1 MDMLDKCTAMS
12 PKGAGGKHSIWSLFI
27 RVIVD
32 AEGDNEIGRPAH
44 KGRFL
49 LV

>member
-1 MDMLDKCTAMS
+1 MEMSDKCMAMS
-12 PKGAGGKHSIWSLFI
+12 PKGARGKHSIWSLFI

-32 AEGDNEIGRPAH
+32 TEGDNEIGRPAH
-44 KGRFL
+44 EGRFL